1 MQLQD
6 RRAPP
11 GTPQGHKQA
20 AHISFGWPI
29 SRPSLDAL
37 IDLGMSDAL
46 IAHYYDVNRDEVSA
60 LRRRYGYAAQAGE
73 R

>member
-1 MQLQD
+1 
-6 RRAPP
+6 
-11 GTPQGHKQA
+11 
-20 AHISFGWPI
+20 
-29 SRPSLDAL
+29 
-37 IDLGMSDAL
+37 MSDAL